1 MRLTTH
7 RRASSCNKY
16 DVNTWRRIIMKKLT
30 VNSIATK
37 LAISIPTLFAL
48 VYFGN
53 MLGTKVNDKI
63 GILALVVSFIT
74 IGIGSTIVQLVKTD
88 MAVSMVTG
96 MTFGAMLAF
105 VSSLLTAII
114 NLSVYTFG
122 TEIIG
127 LAITLVALCII
138 MKKKHIVLF

>member
-1 MRLTTH
+1 
-7 RRASSCNKY
+7 
-16 DVNTWRRIIMKKLT
+16 MKRLT

-53 MLGTKVNDKI
+53 MLGAKVNDKI
-63 GILALVVSFIT
+63 GIMALVVSFIT

-88 MAVSMVTG
+88 MAVSIVTG

-127 LAITLVALCII
+127 LAITLVALFII